1 MGNLDSQCAPKGLRF
16 CSDEARRKVIE
27 VSSLLIAAII
37 SATGI
42 LSVVLGIF
50 TAHFAITAI
59 LHTFGQQQR
68 RPAPIALVPSQTHA
82 SGD

>member
-1 MGNLDSQCAPKGLRF
+1 M
-16 CSDEARRKVIE
+16 
-27 VSSLLIAAII
+27 SSLLIAAII

-50 TAHFAITAI
+50 TAHLAITAI
-59 LHTFGQQQR
+59 LHAFGRHGQRR
-68 RPAPIALVPSQTHA
+68 RPAIALVPSQTHA

>member
-1 MGNLDSQCAPKGLRF
+1 M
-16 CSDEARRKVIE
+16 
-27 VSSLLIAAII
+27 SSLVIAAIV

-50 TAHFAITAI
+50 TAHLAITVI
-59 LHTFGQQQR
+59 LHTFGRQGQKQR
-68 RPAPIALVPSQTHA
+68 PSPIALVPSQTHA